1 MRYLLTTLVL
11 AFCAPVVFAQRID
24 TLMHVYSDAY
34 PREKVYLHLDR
45 SAYNTG
51 ESIWYKAYITV
62 EGLPSLLSK
71 NLYVEL
77 MDERG
82 NVLDRNSAPVIESSA
97 AGSFVIPK
105 KYKAS
110 SIYLRAYTR
119 YMLNYDT
126 AFLYFRSLR
135 LLNNLVSASSA
146 KGETV
151 KNETGSAKNEAA
163 RGDAAKGEVN
173 ASKTLLRFF
182 PEGGDYVDGMEGR
195 VAFKA
200 TDKDGYPVDVQGTIV
215 DAKGVKQAA
224 FASVKDGMGTFSF
237 IPVKGAVYQAKWK
250 DKSNVLR
257 TTPLP
262 ASLASGAILRVDGQ
276 DSSKTY
282 TVGSSTGDSL
292 PAVYHLVAST
302 GGQVFYMAT
311 VRLKNGEFISQSFAT
326 SGLPSGIITVTLFNQ
341 DWQPVAERIT
351 FVDNN
356 EYMFYPAIHQLYTK
370 FDKRA
375 ENDFEI
381 EYADS
386 VKSNLSLAVTDADL
400 DAPLN
405 DKSDNIISSLLL
417 TSDLRGKVYNPWDYL
432 SNPLDSVRR
441 EIDLVMLT
449 NGWRRYD
456 WSDILGKNYH
466 RLRYMPDSVM
476 SLKGEIYGFSN
487 KLKRDMGTINLI
499 TDGGGKHNRFLFAEI
514 DTAGRFQ
521 IPNYFVYGQEKLYY
535 QFNKKDLF
543 PGATVSIDNGLYKGR
558 GGKIV
563 VTDSMLADVQV
574 PDEQL
579 VANEKAFQQLVHDTI
594 GMYKVKTLADIVIKA
609 PTKSPEEVLD
619 DKYASGLFKGGDGY
633 EFDVAG
639 DPSAVASMSVFQ
651 YLQGRVAGLQ
661 ITTGGGGGG
670 QTSLSWRGG
679 TPGLYLDEMTVDAS
693 TLQNISM
700 TDVAY
705 IKVFRPPFMGMGGS
719 SGGIAVYTK
728 KGGDAAP
735 PADFKALD
743 NTVFNGYTPPKEFY
757 SPDYS
762 SILANNPDS
771 ADLRPTLYWQ
781 PYVLFDNKTRRAKI
795 SFYNNDMTKRFK
807 VVLEGMTA
815 DGRWTHK
822 EIIIDAADAPKMG
835 RP

>member
-1 MRYLLTTLVL
+1 M
-11 AFCAPVVFAQRID
+11 
-24 TLMHVYSDAY
+24 
-34 PREKVYLHLDR
+34 
-45 SAYNTG
+45 
-51 ESIWYKAYITV
+51 
-62 EGLPSLLSK
+62 EGLPSPLSK

-77 MDERG
+77 LDDKG

-105 KYKAS
+105 AYKAPY
-110 SIYLRAYTR
+110 IYLRAYTR

-126 AFLYFRSLR
+126 AFLYFRSLP
-135 LLNNLVSASSA
+135 LLNNPAVASAA
-146 KGETV
+146 RNEAAR
-151 KNETGSAKNEAA
+151 NETGSAKNEATRNEAAPARNGAGRAEAGA
-163 RGDAAKGEVN
+163 RGEAT
-173 ASKTLLRFF
+173 ASKTSLRFF
-182 PEGGDYVDGMEGR
+182 PEGGDYVDGLESR

-215 DAKGVKQAA
+215 DEKGVKR
-224 FASVKDGMGTFSF
+224 ASFVSVRDGMGTFSLT
-237 IPVKGAVYQAKWK
+237 PVKGAVYQAKWK
-250 DKSNVLR
+250 DKSNVVH

-262 ASLASGAILRVDGQ
+262 VSLASGATLRVDSQ
-276 DSSKTY
+276 DSAKTY
-282 TVGSSTGDSL
+282 TIGAMTADSL

-311 VRLKNGEFISQSFAT
+311 IRLKNGEIISQSFAT
-326 SGLPSGIITVTLFNQ
+326 SNLPSGIITATLFNG
-341 DWQPVAERIT
+341 DWQPVAERIS

-370 FDKRA
+370 LDKRA

-386 VKSNLSLAVTDADL
+386 VKSNLSLSVTDADL

-417 TSDLRGKVYNPWDYL
+417 TSDLRGRVYNPWDYL
-432 SNPLDSVRR
+432 SDPLDSARKQV
-441 EIDLVMLT
+441 DLVMLT
-449 NGWRRYD
+449 NGWRRYN
-456 WSDILGKNYH
+456 WKDILDKHYTP
-466 RLRYMPDSVM
+466 LKYMPDSVM
-476 SLKGEIYGFSN
+476 SLIGQVYGVPD
-487 KLKRDMGTINLI
+487 KMKRDMGTINLI
-499 TDGGGKHNRFLFAEI
+499 TDGGGKHNHFLFAEI
-514 DTAGRFQ
+514 DTTGRFQ
-521 IPNYFVYGQEKLYY
+521 IAHYFVYGQEKIYY

-558 GGKIV
+558 GGKIA

-579 VANEKAFQQLVHDTI
+579 VANEKAFEKLVHDTV
-594 GMYKVKTLADIVIKA
+594 GLYKVKTLATIVIKA

-633 EFDVAG
+633 QFDVAG
-639 DPSAVASMSVFQ
+639 DPAAAASMSVFQ

-693 TLQNISM
+693 TLQNVSM

-705 IKVFRPPFMGMGGS
+705 IKVFRPPFMGMGGAN
-719 SGGIAVYTK
+719 GGIAIYTK
-728 KGGDAAP
+728 KGGDAPP

-743 NTVFNGYTPPKEFY
+743 NTVLNGYTAQKEFY

-762 SILANNPDS
+762 SALANNLDS

-781 PYVLFDNKTRRAKI
+781 PYVLLDNKTRRVKI

-807 VVLEGMTA
+807 VVLEGVTA

-822 EIIIDAADAPKMG
+822 EIIIDAADTPGAIKG
-835 RP
+835 Y

>member
-1 MRYLLTTLVL
+1 MRYLLTTLAL
-11 AFCAPVVFAQRID
+11 ALFAPAVFAQRID
-24 TLMHVYSDAY
+24 TLMHIYSDAY
-34 PREKVYLHLDR
+34 PKEKVFLHLDR

-51 ESIWYKAYITV
+51 ETIWYKAYITV
-62 EGLPSLLSK
+62 EGLPSPLSK

-77 MDERG
+77 MDGKG
-82 NVLDRNSAPVIESSA
+82 NVLDRNSAPVIESTA
-97 AGSFVIPK
+97 AGSFDIPK
-105 KYKAS
+105 AYKAPD
-110 SIYLRAYTR
+110 IYIRAYTR

-126 AFLYFRSLR
+126 AFLFFRSIP
-135 LLNNLVSASSA
+135 LLNNTAAANASGA
-146 KGETV
+146 PAAR
-151 KNETGSAKNEAA
+151 TGAAVAAAKNEGSGRVEAT
-163 RGDAAKGEVN
+163 GP
-173 ASKTLLRFF
+173 KTDLRFF
-182 PEGGDYVDGMEGR
+182 PEGGDYVDGLESR

-215 DAKGVKQAA
+215 DAKGAKVAS
-224 FASVKDGMGTFSF
+224 FASVRDGMGTFSF
-237 IPVKGAVYQAKWK
+237 APEKGAIYQAKWK

-262 ASLASGAILRVDGQ
+262 ASLASGAVLRVDSQ

-282 TVGSSTGDSL
+282 TIGSSTSDSF
-292 PAVYHLVAST
+292 PAVYHLVGST

-326 SGLPSGIITVTLFNQ
+326 SGLPSGIITVTLFND

-351 FVDNN
+351 FLDNN

-370 FDKRA
+370 LEKRA

-386 VKSNLSLAVTDADL
+386 VKSNLSLSVTDADL

-405 DKSDNIISSLLL
+405 DESENIISSLLL
-417 TSDLRGKVYNPWDYL
+417 TSDLRGKVYKPWDYL
-432 SNPLDSVRR
+432 SNPLDSARR
-441 EIDLVMLT
+441 QVDLVMMT

-456 WSDILGKNYH
+456 WSNMLAKNYR
-466 RLRYMPDSVM
+466 RLKYMPDSVM
-476 SLKGEIYGFSN
+476 SMKGQVYGVPD
-487 KLKRDMGTINLI
+487 KMKRDMGTINLI

-514 DTAGRFQ
+514 DTAGSFQ
-521 IPNYFVYGQEKLYY
+521 VPNYFVYGQEKIYY

-543 PGATVSIDNGLYKGR
+543 PGATVTIDNGLYKGR
-558 GGKIV
+558 GKIPV
-563 VTDSMLADVQV
+563 LDTLLAAVQI
-574 PDEQL
+574 PDAQQL
-579 VANEKAFQQLVHDTI
+579 ANEKVFEGLVHDTV
-594 GMYKVKTLADIVIKA
+594 GMYKVKTLATIVIKA

-633 EFDVAG
+633 EFDVAN
-639 DPSAVASMSVFQ
+639 DPSAVASLSVFQ

-670 QTSLSWRGG
+670 GQTSLTWRGG

-705 IKVFRPPFMGMGGS
+705 IKVFRPPFMGMGGAN
-719 SGGIAVYTK
+719 GGIAVYTK
-728 KGGDAAP
+728 KGGDAAA

-743 NTVFNGYTPPKEFY
+743 NTVLNGYTPQKEFS

-762 SILANNPDS
+762 SALANNPDS

-781 PYVLFDNKTRRAKI
+781 PYVLFDNKTRRVRV
-795 SFYNNDMTKRFK
+795 SFYNNDMTKHFK
-807 VVLEGMTA
+807 VVLQGMTS
-815 DGRWTHK
+815 DGRWTYK
-822 EIIIDAADAPKMG
+822 EMIIDDANAPKVG